1 MRKDDINTLKNI
13 AEAVNAGDRTLRD
26 IAGECNYYKWQTN
39 CQKASAIYGR
49 LAECK
54 TRKQFAAILETI
66 DFGDTVSQLQAL
78 ANHMDT
84 ITTEVL
90 VVTAHN
96 NLCTLAQAPKH
107 LYATSDMKPSRF
119 DELRA
124 ELNAFIYNK

>member
-1 MRKDDINTLKNI
+1 MTTI
-13 AEAVNAGDRTLRD
+13 AN
-26 IAGECNYYKWQTN
+26 
-39 CQKASAIYGR
+39 
-49 LAECK
+49 
-54 TRKQFAAILETI
+54 
-66 DFGDTVSQLQAL
+66 QLQAL
-78 ANHMDT
+78 ANHMDA

-96 NLCTLAQAPKH
+96 NLCTLAQAPQH